1 MLLSLR
7 LSNMTLIG
15 FFLLAFAGVPRDA
28 WAAGAGV
35 TSIEFAPAVLANLG
49 MEVDASATAPPQ
61 LPGQIGF
68 AADDP
73 ATLLFV
79 APGGDF
85 EGFSGG
91 ELQHRGRLLL
101 RVGGQVLVLSDFVL
115 RVAANPRELD
125 LFDQAGRRRLR
136 FEAAQPYVR
145 AGELHLQNVDVT
157 VAAELAEELGQPEL
171 EGVYLGHAHVR
182 LPVPS
187 HALDAQPAGTGQC
200 DDVFTADRDVSL
212 QQLGTVSQLERE
224 PGGRVALT
232 LSAVLRNAGT
242 SAILWKEAIEPDG
255 VPENVGEHPYLAL
268 HVYRLQG
275 SRIKQIGRSDVKHA
289 FFTVNEK
296 CPCAGGHVIYP
307 GCEDVY
313 GASTN
318 ANRLHLGPREEVT
331 LATGAWTRL
340 GSHFDALP
348 VNDFRDHDGESAHDG
363 FEHLLTVQE
372 ADLQEGGEFYVEGWY
387 IVRDDVDLFNSMGN
401 YPISPDLGAGWTFGA
416 PTAVMQGSILERLL
430 AAAAPASSTRAG
442 LLDTGEGR
450 LQLAVVTT
458 ELGGGQFHHEY
469 ALMNF
474 DFDRQIGAFE
484 IVLEAGVDVA
494 NVEFVDVDR
503 DSGNDWSFT
512 IGGSTLTWSAPA
524 GNEQDWGTL
533 HSFAFDT
540 DAESPEMSVTVFAA
554 EPGTPASYDIPAA
567 AVGGG
572 AGDADDAD
580 GSGGSSSGFALGPTL
595 AALTLVAL
603 AAYRR
608 RRRTR

>member
-1 MLLSLR
+1 
-7 LSNMTLIG
+7 
-15 FFLLAFAGVPRDA
+15 
-28 WAAGAGV
+28 
-35 TSIEFAPAVLANLG
+35 
-49 MEVDASATAPPQ
+49 
-61 LPGQIGF
+61 
-68 AADDP
+68 
-73 ATLLFV
+73 
-79 APGGDF
+79 
-85 EGFSGG
+85 
-91 ELQHRGRLLL
+91 
-101 RVGGQVLVLSDFVL
+101 
-115 RVAANPRELD
+115 
-125 LFDQAGRRRLR
+125 
-136 FEAAQPYVR
+136 
-145 AGELHLQNVDVT
+145 
-157 VAAELAEELGQPEL
+157 
-171 EGVYLGHAHVR
+171 
-182 LPVPS
+182 
-187 HALDAQPAGTGQC
+187 
-200 DDVFTADRDVSL
+200 
-212 QQLGTVSQLERE
+212 
-224 PGGRVALT
+224 
-232 LSAVLRNAGT
+232 
-242 SAILWKEAIEPDG
+242 
-255 VPENVGEHPYLAL
+255 
-268 HVYRLQG
+268 
-275 SRIKQIGRSDVKHA
+275 
-289 FFTVNEK
+289 
-296 CPCAGGHVIYP
+296 
-307 GCEDVY
+307 
-313 GASTN
+313 
-318 ANRLHLGPREEVT
+318 
-331 LATGAWTRL
+331 
-340 GSHFDALP
+340 
-348 VNDFRDHDGESAHDG
+348 
-363 FEHLLTVQE
+363 
-372 ADLQEGGEFYVEGWY
+372 
-387 IVRDDVDLFNSMGN
+387 GN